1 MYVALQ
7 VEQPLGQHHP
17 DVPPLEVDRG
27 DEILD
32 GGDKTL
38 ALAEVY
44 AEEGV
49 GVAVVIVGH
58 DAVMSIGLDGET
70 YEILHVE
77 FVILLRVYGYAQLA
91 AYKLLGT
98 ARRIQIVEADD
109 GTRGAAPFEGGAPQR
124 HVERVDLDEEG
135 ILCGVEILGEGVV
148 EGENDASAVAAAEEF
163 GDAGHALERA
173 SRMRCHVAVVIL
185 IHGTGLGLFQHI

>member
-1 MYVALQ
+1 MCMCVALQ

-49 GVAVVIVGH
+49 GIAVVIVGH
-58 DAVMSIGLDGET
+58 DTVMSIGLDGET

-77 FVILLRVYGYAQLA
+77 FVVLLLVDGYAQLA
-91 AYKLLGT
+91 AYNLLCT

-109 GTRGAAPFEGGAPQR
+109 GTRGAFA
-124 HVERVDLDEEG
+124 
-135 ILCGVEILGEGVV
+135 
-148 EGENDASAVAAAEEF
+148 
-163 GDAGHALERA
+163 
-173 SRMRCHVAVVIL
+173 
-185 IHGTGLGLFQHI
+185 